1 MKNRPTKVNTTERQR
16 KKQRQEVDKIRR
28 KAETRDKPRMKG
40 EKRKE
45 GGNEGNLTLF
55 MGNLFKI
62 SSPGWQI
69 CHETTGSL
77 SHLPFLNPTRPS
89 VHLIF
94 PHVPSGNARWI
105 TVRGCNC
112 CPCRYIVARY
122 RPVFFS
128 LRNGTGDW
136 RICYDARLH
145 NL

>member
-62 SSPGWQI
+62 SSPG
-69 CHETTGSL
+69 
-77 SHLPFLNPTRPS
+77 
-89 VHLIF
+89 
-94 PHVPSGNARWI
+94 
-105 TVRGCNC
+105 
-112 CPCRYIVARY
+112 
-122 RPVFFS
+122 
-128 LRNGTGDW
+128 
-136 RICYDARLH
+136 
-145 NL
+145 